1 MADISVGW
9 EVEGVMSPEESVK
22 SMLEVIDAS
31 SIKDTGKFLTW
42 QGKVRLVDADGS
54 TLFADKARSIHGE
67 VLAVLV
73 SIDTVRPCLRM
84 PYYPTVC
91 LVWEYPLVDMSHGW
105 SFSG

>member
-67 VLAVLV
+67 VLANTLVLV
-73 SIDTVRPCLRM
+73 LIDSVRPCLRM
-84 PYYPTVC
+84 LYYPTAC
-91 LVWEYPLVDMSHGW
+91 LV
-105 SFSG
+105 

>member
-67 VLAVLV
+67 VLADTLVLV
-73 SIDTVRPCLRM
+73 LIDSVRPCLRM
-84 PYYPTVC
+84 LYYPTVC
-91 LVWEYPLVDMSHGW
+91 LV
-105 SFSG
+105 

>member
-54 TLFADKARSIHGE
+54 TLFADKTRSIHGE
-67 VLAVLV
+67 VLADTLVLV
-73 SIDTVRPCLRM
+73 LIDSVRPCLRM
-84 PYYPTVC
+84 LYYPTVC
-91 LVWEYPLVDMSHGW
+91 LV
-105 SFSG
+105 